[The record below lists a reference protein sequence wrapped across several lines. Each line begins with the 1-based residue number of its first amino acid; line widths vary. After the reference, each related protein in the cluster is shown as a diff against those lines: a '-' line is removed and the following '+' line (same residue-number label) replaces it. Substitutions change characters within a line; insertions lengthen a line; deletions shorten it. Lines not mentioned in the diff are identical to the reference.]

1 MRIINNVIFS
11 IFLNEKDMNEVN
23 KIKMKTSTIVFIC
36 NIFVIP
42 FLMNLCSLYLA
53 HRLSMNYVLLVI
65 ELLLWNIVIN
75 VVLGISLFA
84 ILYVKQQVKDTAVI
98 KCIYSM
104 NFINPIVVLLGLF
117 VHDIFVSLAIIIYDY
132 FFITKY
138 LSVSIVKNQLQQL
151 ESVLI
156 DVFNIDK
163 DNTKKDFIKV
173 R

>member
-1 MRIINNVIFS
+1 MKKIEI
-11 IFLNEKDMNEVN
+11 EVQ
-23 KIKMKTSTIVFIC
+23 ITIVFIC

-151 ESVLI
+151 ES
-156 DVFNIDK
+156 
-163 DNTKKDFIKV
+163 
-173 R
+173 